1 MRKRNTELLK
11 DVIAQVLKQNK
22 LDRPLNEKHI
32 IDAWPAVLGHNINQY
47 TSAHEIRQRVLY
59 VTLTSSVLRH
69 DLFLSKDQIM
79 HSLNQYVGAD
89 VIKNI
94 VFK

>member
-32 IDAWPAVLGHNINQY
+32 IHAWPAVHGHNINQY
-47 TSAHEIRQRVLY
+47 TSALEIRQRILY

-79 HSLNQYVGAD
+79 ASLNKHVGAD

>member
-1 MRKRNTELLK
+1 MRKRNTELLR
-11 DVIAQVLKQNK
+11 DVITQVLKQNK
-22 LDRPLNEKHI
+22 LDKTLNEKHI
-32 IDAWPAVLGHNINQY
+32 IDAWPVVLGHNINQY
-47 TSAHEIRQRVLY
+47 TSALEVRQRVLY

-79 HSLNQYVGAD
+79 NSLNKHVGAE

>member
-22 LDRPLNEKHI
+22 LDRPLNEKHV

-47 TSAHEIRQRVLY
+47 TSNLEIRQRVLY

-69 DLFLSKDQIM
+69 DLFLSKDQIIA
-79 HSLNQYVGAD
+79 SLNKHVGLE

-94 VFK
+94 IFK